1 MRKDERKD
9 YALKKFRLGI
19 ITDEVSQDLDEVIE
33 LAHRYRLETLELRSV
48 NDRGIHTFSDEE
60 IRQVKAKVEAAGLT
74 VCALSAPIFKCELD
88 QPKEIAQHFEIAQ
101 RSISIAQQLGAK
113 FVRGFSF
120 WAKEPFEQ
128 AKPLVVEQIRKMG
141 QLFEEAGLTF
151 VLEFDPS
158 VYASNGRKVRALLD
172 EVNSPNVMALFDP
185 GNDLWDPDGEVP
197 YPDGY
202 EYLKGKIAHIHLK
215 DAVRKGD
222 EIEGVAIGSGEVDY
236 ASLFARLV
244 EDGYDGYL
252 IVETHYRLTS
262 KLTEEQLKRPSGN
275 SFSVGGKEATE
286 ECLEVMYEKFGE
298 YLPERV

>member
-1 MRKDERKD
+1 MKGRVQK
-9 YALKKFRLGI
+9 LKKFKLGI

-33 LAHRYRLETLELRSV
+33 LAKRYGLETLELRSV
-48 NDRGIHTFSDEE
+48 NDRGIHLHSDEE
-60 IRQVKAKVEAAGLT
+60 IEQIALKVKSAGLT
-74 VCALSAPIFKCELD
+74 VCALSAPIFKCDLD
-88 QPKEIAQHFEIAQ
+88 QPSEIEQHFAIAS
-101 RSISIAQQLGAK
+101 RSIDIARRLGAK

-128 AKPLVVEQIRKMG
+128 ALPLVVEQLRKMAK
-141 QLFEEAGLTF
+141 LFEEAGLTF

-172 EVNSPNVMALFDP
+172 QINSPNVQALFDP

-202 EYLKGKIAHIHLK
+202 EHLKGKIAHIHLK
-215 DAVRKGD
+215 DAIRKGD
-222 EIEGVAIGSGEVDY
+222 EIEGVAIGNGEVDY
-236 ASLFARLV
+236 ASLFKRLV
-244 EDGYDGYL
+244 DDQYDGYL
-252 IVETHYRLTS
+252 IVETHYRLKS

-275 SFSVGGKEATE
+275 SFSLGGKEATE
-286 ECLEVMYEKFGE
+286 ECLDVMFEKFGE